1 MSWIK
6 PNFLWMM
13 YRSGWASKPDQ
24 EHILAIEIPL
34 EKFKIIVAQ
43 AVYSSYQADIYLSE
57 ENWQAALQTSEVR
70 LQWDP
75 DHDPYGTKL
84 ERKAIQLGMKGA
96 ILRQFATE
104 WIVSITDI
112 SSFVREQ
119 GALVQEKQLNELLVI
134 QEVVIE

>member
-1 MSWIK
+1 M
-6 PNFLWMM
+6 
-13 YRSGWASKPDQ
+13 
-24 EHILAIEIPL
+24 
-34 EKFKIIVAQ
+34 
-43 AVYSSYQADIYLSE
+43 
-57 ENWQAALQTSEVR
+57 R

-84 ERKAIQLGMKGA
+84 ERKAIQLGMKGE

-119 GALVQEKQLNELLVI
+119 GTLVQEKRLNELLVI

>member
-1 MSWIK
+1 M
-6 PNFLWMM
+6 
-13 YRSGWASKPDQ
+13 
-24 EHILAIEIPL
+24 
-34 EKFKIIVAQ
+34 
-43 AVYSSYQADIYLSE
+43 
-57 ENWQAALQTSEVR
+57 R

-84 ERKAIQLGMKGA
+84 DRKAIQLGMRGE

-119 GALVQEKQLNELLVI
+119 GALIQEKRLNELLVI